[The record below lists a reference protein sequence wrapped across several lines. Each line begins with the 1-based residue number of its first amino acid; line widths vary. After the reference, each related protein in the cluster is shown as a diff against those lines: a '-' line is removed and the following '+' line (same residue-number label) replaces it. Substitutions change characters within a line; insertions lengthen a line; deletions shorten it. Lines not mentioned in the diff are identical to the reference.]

1 MWELLEDRRWE
12 LSEGA
17 AVPAQVLRLLKVLGA
32 GNGEAS
38 DQMSDILAQ
47 VRWSR
52 PADLAIAPILAQV
65 RWSRPADLAGLW
77 ATKEPPQS
85 TLWGGLF
92 VSS

>member
-1 MWELLEDRRWE
+1 MWKLPEDRWWK

-17 AVPAQVLRLLKVLGA
+17 TASAQVLRLLKVLGA
-32 GNGEAS
+32 GNAEAS

-52 PADLAIAPILAQV
+52 PADLA
-65 RWSRPADLAGLW
+65 GLW
-77 ATKEPPQS
+77 ATKKPSVGNEEALS
-85 TLWGGLF
+85 IDTLF